1 MKTMTDHR
9 TNSRPGDYPPS
20 LAHPPSPLQAVA
32 RHPLLAL
39 LPVVLLIGAAIAVS
53 SQRKPTYDAESRVAI
68 GSFSPSEQAAPG
80 AAFAGTQFASAYSRA
95 ITAEDVV
102 RPVAKQTH
110 LTPGEVSARLTATPV
125 PDSPFLRIQATG
137 ATAQQAEGLA
147 SAATGALTDYVRRS
161 GATNAQTSRLLQ
173 RFRAAQA
180 KAESAGT
187 TASRARDDVN
197 KSPNDRSARNRL
209 EQAQTNVETAS
220 LKARGLR
227 AAYLQQAQNTT
238 SGIPVR
244 VLNQADA
251 AASDSGQKLRLILT
265 VAVAAGI
272 ALGVALAT
280 AVAARRWRRELPRL

>member
-39 LPVVLLIGAAIAVS
+39 LPVVLLIGAAIAVA
-53 SQRKPTYDAESRVAI
+53 SQRKPTYNAESRVAI
-68 GSFSPSEQAAPG
+68 GSFSPSEQSAPG
-80 AAFAGTQFASAYSRA
+80 AAYAGTQFASAYARA
-95 ITAEDVV
+95 ITAEDVL
-102 RPVAKQTH
+102 RPVARQTH
-110 LTPGEVSARLTATPV
+110 LTPGQVSTRLSATPV

-137 ATAQQAEGLA
+137 PTAPAAEGLA

-161 GATNAQTSRLLQ
+161 GVTSTQTSRLLS

-180 KAESAGT
+180 KAESAA
-187 TASRARDDVN
+187 TAADRAKKDVN
-197 KSPNDRSARNRL
+197 RNPNDASARNRL
-209 EQAQTNVETAS
+209 EKAQTDVETTS

-227 AAYLQQAQNTT
+227 AAYLEQAQSTT

-251 AASDSGQKLRLILT
+251 AASDAGQKLRLLLT
-265 VAVAAGI
+265 VAAAAGI

-280 AVAARRWRRELPRL
+280 AVAARRWRREMPRL

>member
-39 LPVVLLIGAAIAVS
+39 LPVVLLIGAAIAVA
-53 SQRKPTYDAESRVAI
+53 SQRKPTYNAESRVAI
-68 GSFSPSEQAAPG
+68 GSFSPSEQSAPG
-80 AAFAGTQFASAYSRA
+80 AAYAGTQFASAYARA
-95 ITAEDVV
+95 ITAEDVL
-102 RPVAKQTH
+102 RPVARQTH
-110 LTPGEVSARLTATPV
+110 LTPGQVSTRLSATPV

-137 ATAQQAEGLA
+137 PTAPAAEGLA

-161 GATNAQTSRLLQ
+161 GVTSTQTSRLLS

-180 KAESAGT
+180 KAESAA
-187 TASRARDDVN
+187 TAADRAKKDVKRN
-197 KSPNDRSARNRL
+197 PNDASARNRL
-209 EQAQTNVETAS
+209 EKAQTDVETTS

-227 AAYLQQAQNTT
+227 AAYLEQAQSTT

-251 AASDSGQKLRLILT
+251 AASDAGQKLRLLLT
-265 VAVAAGI
+265 VAAAAGI

-280 AVAARRWRRELPRL
+280 AVAARRWRREMPRL

>member
-20 LAHPPSPLQAVA
+20 LAHPPSPLHAVA

-53 SQRKPTYDAESRVAI
+53 SQRKPTYNAESRVAI
-68 GSFSPSEQAAPG
+68 GSFSPSEQSAPG
-80 AAFAGTQFASAYSRA
+80 AAYAGTQFASAYARA
-95 ITAEDVV
+95 ITAEDVL
-102 RPVAKQTH
+102 RPVARQTH
-110 LTPGEVSARLTATPV
+110 LTPGQVSSQLSATPV

-161 GATNAQTSRLLQ
+161 GVTSTQTSRLLA

-180 KAESAGT
+180 KAESAA
-187 TASRARDDVN
+187 TASDRAKKAVN
-197 KSPNDRSARNRL
+197 RNPNDASARNRL
-209 EQAQTNVETAS
+209 EKAQTDVETTS

-227 AAYLQQAQNTT
+227 AAYLEQAQSTT

-244 VLNQADA
+244 VLNQADS
-251 AASDSGQKLRLILT
+251 AASDAGQKLRLLLT
-265 VAVAAGI
+265 VAAAAGI

-280 AVAARRWRRELPRL
+280 AVAARRWRREMPRL

>member
-1 MKTMTDHR
+1 MKTMTDPR
-9 TNSRPGDYPPS
+9 TNSRPGDYPPAF
-20 LAHPPSPLQAVA
+20 AHPPSPLQAVA

-39 LPVVLLIGAAIAVS
+39 LPIVLLIGAAIAVS
-53 SQRKPTYDAESRVAI
+53 SQRKPAYSAESRVAI
-68 GSFSPSEQAAPG
+68 GSFSPSEQSAPG
-80 AAFAGTQFASAYSRA
+80 AAYAGTQFASAYARA

-102 RPVAKQTH
+102 RPVAQATH
-110 LTPGEVSARLTATPV
+110 LAAGEVSSHLSATPV

-227 AAYLQQAQNTT
+227 AAYLEQAQSTT

-244 VLNQADA
+244 VLNQADSA
-251 AASDSGQKLRLILT
+251 TSDAGQKLRLLLT
-265 VAVAAGI
+265 VAAAAGI

-280 AVAARRWRRELPRL
+280 AVASRRWSREMPRL

>member
-53 SQRKPTYDAESRVAI
+53 SQRKPAYNAESRVAI
-68 GSFSPSEQAAPG
+68 GSFSPSEQSAPG
-80 AAFAGTQFASAYSRA
+80 AAYAGTQFASAYARA

-102 RPVAKQTH
+102 RPVSRATH
-110 LTPGEVSARLTATPV
+110 LAPGEVSSHLSATPV

-147 SAATGALTDYVRRS
+147 SAATGALMDYVRRS
-161 GATNAQTSRLLQ
+161 GATSTQATRLLQ
-173 RFRAAQA
+173 RFRDAQA
-180 KAESAGT
+180 KAESAA
-187 TASRARDDVN
+187 TASDRAKKDVN
-197 KSPNDRSARNRL
+197 QNPNNDAARNRL
-209 EQAQTNVETAS
+209 EKAQTNVETAS

-227 AAYLQQAQNTT
+227 AAYLEQAQSTT

-244 VLNQADA
+244 VLNQADSA
-251 AASDSGQKLRLILT
+251 TSDAGQKLRLLLT
-265 VAVAAGI
+265 VAAAAGI

-280 AVAARRWRRELPRL
+280 AVASRRWSREMPRL